1 MSYKKGIAIFL
12 ILVFALASLNGC
24 GSDSASGSSGEQSGQ
39 DEVTVLR
46 FSSIAP
52 IDHMSNTLNEEACA
66 MISERTE
73 GRVQVDYYPANQL
86 GDYTTVYEELMM
98 GSIDIQQGSIPDTVD
113 KRLGVA
119 YMPYY
124 ATGYDDLVPLY
135 GKDSYLYSLM
145 TEINKTQGVVFM
157 GFDIEGFIGMGCVKE
172 PTDVFTPG
180 TPKGIKMRAPGGLLT
195 MLYPIEDLGYEA
207 VSIPYAEV
215 PTAIQTKVVDGWS
228 GGTPNIN
235 YAWVGEVINT
245 MYINYMHAESTAYI
259 ASEKS
264 LAKLSDEDRQI
275 VIDVFNEQSEKSF
288 TMAQENEDVY
298 KKKLA
303 DDYGVKVVEYTPE
316 QIKTAADFVRDVTW
330 KRLEAD
336 LTKEIV
342 DNCRAEV
349 EKLK

>member
-1 MSYKKGIAIFL
+1 MLFKNRLY
-12 ILVFALASLNGC
+12 ILLLCMIMTLTLFSGC
-24 GSDSASGSSGEQSGQ
+24 GASESNGAEEEET
-39 DEVTVLR
+39 EVTVLR
-46 FSSIAP
+46 FSSISP
-52 IDHMSNTLNEEACA
+52 IEHMSNTLNEEACE
-66 MISERTE
+66 MIYERTE
-73 GRVQVDYYPANQL
+73 GRVRVDYYPANQL

-113 KRLGVA
+113 RRLGVA

-124 ATGYDDLVPLY
+124 ATGYDDLDPLY
-135 GKDSYLYSLM
+135 GKDSYLFDLM
-145 TEINKTQGVVFM
+145 SEINATQGVVFM
-157 GFDIEGFIGMGCVKE
+157 GFDIEGFIGMGCVVE
-172 PTDVFTPG
+172 PKDVFTPG
-180 TPKGIKMRAPGGLLT
+180 TAKGIKMRAPGGLLT
-195 MLYPIEDLGYEA
+195 MLYPIEDLGYNA
-207 VSIPYAEV
+207 VSVPYAEV

-228 GGTPNIN
+228 GGTPNVN

-264 LAKLSDEDRQI
+264 LAKLSEEDRQI

-288 TMAQENEDVY
+288 TIARENEEVF

-316 QIKTAADFVRDVTW
+316 QIKAAADYVRDVTW
-330 KRLEAD
+330 TRLEPE

-342 DNCRAEV
+342 DNLRAEL
-349 EKLK
+349 EKLNK